1 MREKINADVNKNVR
15 SLREENFVS
24 KQRLFFTF
32 ARKKKFTKNKLLSLS
47 LCVFRMIARSG
58 SRACFTTTIV
68 AKKEKNILL
77 GKGGAGSF
85 SYRRRFLSSPFKAF
99 KEEEDMSSS
108 QQQQQE
114 EEHKVTP
121 EFPKGEEYPSGREE
135 DATTTT
141 QSSFAAW
148 EFAQGPF
155 HGKKGFLVTSLAPG
169 SVRSLL
175 LFCIY

>member
-1 MREKINADVNKNVR
+1 
-15 SLREENFVS
+15 
-24 KQRLFFTF
+24 
-32 ARKKKFTKNKLLSLS
+32 
-47 LCVFRMIARSG
+47 
-58 SRACFTTTIV
+58 
-68 AKKEKNILL
+68 
-77 GKGGAGSF
+77 
-85 SYRRRFLSSPFKAF
+85 
-99 KEEEDMSSS
+99 MSSS

-135 DATTTT
+135 DATTTTT

>member
-1 MREKINADVNKNVR
+1 
-15 SLREENFVS
+15 
-24 KQRLFFTF
+24 
-32 ARKKKFTKNKLLSLS
+32 
-47 LCVFRMIARSG
+47 MIASG
-58 SRACFTTTIV
+58 SRACFATTII
-68 AKKEKNILL
+68 AKKKSITQLQL
-77 GKGGAGSF
+77 GKGGVGSF
-85 SYRRRFLSSPFKAF
+85 LYRRRFLSPFKAF

-121 EFPKGEEYPSGREE
+121 EFPKGEEYPSGRGE

-169 SVRSLL
+169 SVRV
-175 LFCIY
+175 LFFFFVSC

>member
-1 MREKINADVNKNVR
+1 
-15 SLREENFVS
+15 
-24 KQRLFFTF
+24 
-32 ARKKKFTKNKLLSLS
+32 
-47 LCVFRMIARSG
+47 MIASG
-58 SRACFTTTIV
+58 SRACFATTIV
-68 AKKEKNILL
+68 AKKKSILL
-77 GKGGAGSF
+77 GKGGFGSF

-121 EFPKGEEYPSGREE
+121 EFPKGEEYPSGRDE

-169 SVRSLL
+169 SVRVL
-175 LFCIY
+175 LFFFVSIKLFCTGYPRGERGCKSAQRYVLFNVVQRASHPRRETI